1 MSTMYHGVR
10 PTPKN
15 PTAAFIARAGL
26 CLTDCPNRAA
36 SYATNRGTVYAVQV
50 DVSGAVEVETG
61 DRDNMDYAGDD
72 GVSDHEVI
80 RFADEDLD
88 GRQHETWRLMTVA
101 SLARIASVTAMDEEE
116 EEEDAA
122 E

>member
-1 MSTMYHGVR
+1 MSTMDHGVR
-10 PTPKN
+10 PTAKN

-36 SYATNRGTVYAVQV
+36 SYATSRGTVYAVQV

-72 GVSDHEVI
+72 GASDHEVI

-88 GRQHETWRLMTVA
+88 GRQHETWRLMTAA
-101 SLARIASVTAMDEEE
+101 SLARIASVTAMDDAD
-116 EEEDAA
+116 EDAA